1 MAELPANTLAPVP
14 SPQSGRIHLRI
25 LSPGQG
31 VAETIDIRDVPL
43 DISVGQLKERIVL
56 VSPSH
61 PSAAHQ
67 RLIFAG
73 RLLSNDNAKL
83 SEALDPAC
91 RNSESLTIHMIARDG
106 SGGTRSQP
114 ITRTATPGQVGQGVS
129 QAGTSTT
136 GNQEQQIPQT
146 RAPVP
151 AQQVPF
157 GPQPPQAPQQ
167 VPGIPQFPGFP
178 GLPGNP
184 FTFGVPPGAQIHVQ
198 QGINQP
204 QRPQSAQPQTGALG
218 QEPHHPQLGQL
229 QAQHQ
234 QMMAAMQD
242 MVRQQHEAFHRAA
255 HEAAQQQHGLG
266 DNGQTGQPPNR
277 QTPAPHDASMTSAQ
291 DAPEAASG
299 QQDRRPP
306 GDQTS
311 TTEGTRI
318 RTPIQVS
325 QNRPNGTQ
333 PQQGAN
339 TQTQNRPLPNPQV
352 GAPGQRGPQLVQNH
366 GMQQFHAHF
375 RVPTIQ
381 ARPPQIPR
389 AQMNGAGI
397 PIINPI
403 SASQQLAIS
412 FANIQAQAQL
422 MAAPQT
428 MFLLSSPGGPQA
440 LLYQNGQQYSAH
452 LPRPV
457 PVSSTPL
464 ANQVNGNVGGNAA
477 PRAPQQA
484 QPAQNGAAVDLPF
497 PLVPQPA
504 AGANNAVAPANA
516 QAQLAAG
523 VQGGEQDVLA
533 PLQPLLQHFWLLFRV
548 LLFAYFFIGTDDG
561 YRRPLI
567 LLGIAVAFIAFRAV
581 DGGGDFRRRVQ
592 SWWEGVV
599 GIQPRPR
606 DGQAPPAPDQ
616 QAAGAAPPVGN
627 AAAQPDAAQPPAAAA
642 VQGQAEDAH
651 LGPLRRRI
659 RPLERAAAL
668 FVASLWPGVGENTVR
683 ARRERE
689 ADERRAREERER
701 EEQARLAAGPAEGQ
715 AGEERDGGEE
725 NAEGYPRSVP
735 LSVEGQE
742 GATGVEAVDSIA
754 ELERRRRREEGGDE
768 GGGGQ

>member
-1 MAELPANTLAPVP
+1 MATPPANTVVPFP

-43 DISVGQLKERIVL
+43 EISVGQLKERIVL

-61 PSAAHQ
+61 PSATHQ

-114 ITRTATPGQVGQGVS
+114 ITRTATPGQAGQGVS
-129 QAGTSTT
+129 QTGSTP
-136 GNQEQQIPQT
+136 GGQEQQIPQT

-167 VPGIPQFPGFP
+167 VPGIPQFPGFTGFP

-184 FTFGVPPGAQIHVQ
+184 FPFGVPPGAQIHVQ
-198 QGINQP
+198 QGIHQP
-204 QRPQSAQPQTGALG
+204 QGSQAAQPQMGAPG
-218 QEPHHPQLGQL
+218 QGPHQPQLGQL
-229 QAQHQ
+229 QDQHQ

-242 MVRQQHEAFHRAA
+242 MVRQQHGAFHRAA
-255 HEAAQQQHGLG
+255 HEAAQQQHAQG
-266 DNGQTGQPPNR
+266 DNGQTGQQPTR
-277 QTPAPHDASMTSAQ
+277 QTPATHDVAMTSAH
-291 DAPEAASG
+291 DANEATPG
-299 QQDRRPP
+299 RQDRQPP
-306 GDQTS
+306 TNQTA
-311 TTEGTRI
+311 TTEGPTTS
-318 RTPIQVS
+318 TPVQAP
-325 QNRPNGTQ
+325 QNMPNERQ
-333 PQQGAN
+333 QQQGAN
-339 TQTQNRPLPNPQV
+339 TQTQNQPLPNPQA
-352 GAPGQRGPQLVQNH
+352 GGPGQRGPQLAQNH
-366 GMQQFHAHF
+366 GIQQFHAHF

-389 AQMNGAGI
+389 AQLNGAGI

-403 SASQQLAIS
+403 SASQQLAMS

-428 MFLLSSPGGPQA
+428 MFLLSSPSGPQA
-440 LLYQNGQQYSAH
+440 LLYQNGQQYSAQ

-457 PVSSTPL
+457 PASSAPL
-464 ANQVNGNVGGNAA
+464 ANQANGNVGGNAA

-484 QPAQNGAAVDLPF
+484 QPAQNGAAMDLPF

-516 QAQLAAG
+516 QAQPAAG
-523 VQGGEQDVLA
+523 VQAGEQDVLA
-533 PLQPLLQHFWLLFRV
+533 PIQPLLQHFWLLFRV

-599 GIQPRPR
+599 GIRPRPR
-606 DGQAPPAPDQ
+606 DGQAPPAPGQ
-616 QAAGAAPPVGN
+616 PAAGAVPP
-627 AAAQPDAAQPPAAAA
+627 AQDRAAQPGAAQVAAAPA
-642 VQGQAEDAH
+642 QGQAEDAH

-668 FVASLWPGVGENTVR
+668 FVASLWPGVGENTIR

-701 EEQARLAAGPAEGQ
+701 EEQARLAAGPAEG
-715 AGEERDGGEE
+715 RDGEG

-735 LSVEGQE
+735 ISVEGQE

-754 ELERRRRREEGGDE
+754 ELERRRRREEEGE
-768 GGGGQ
+768 QGGGGQ